1 MTPEH
6 ALAFVM
12 GSHERLGADS
22 DSKRLPVETLHMII
36 KFTLEPLHIKR
47 AKNMGQYGHGWG
59 TNSNAPNP
67 EWLSKFMTVP
77 EPDDIYRK
85 HRLVTYYQYMK
96 HCNRAIATEKAKIC
110 AWIQDLQRVDDN
122 YYSLMHTYMHTWEN
136 PVRFFVPF
144 SRQNKNKKGAWR
156 HQFLMYETVNRDVA
170 GVEQQCRD
178 LFGNDNVDRFV
189 RIRAVDGGVQ
199 VFVFGPNV
207 PIDII
212 MASTIFT
219 EYSYFQRWNR
229 TMYYCLQ
236 RMTSRMRVQQ
246 GYITLEVC

>member
-6 ALAFVM
+6 ALAFAM

-22 DSKRLPVETLHMII
+22 DSKQLPSETLHMII
-36 KFTLEPLHIKR
+36 KFTMEPLHIKR
-47 AKNMGQYGHGWG
+47 AKNLGKYAHGWG
-59 TNSNAPNP
+59 CSLNAPNIQ
-67 EWLSKFMTVP
+67 WFSKFMTIP
-77 EPDDIYRK
+77 EPDDI
-85 HRLVTYYQYMK
+85 HWQPGLVPYNQYIK
-96 HCNRAIATEKAKIC
+96 HCSKARATEMAKKKAWSDYQGCVERNYLGRKIWDH
-110 AWIQDLQRVDDN
+110 A
-122 YYSLMHTYMHTWEN
+122 
-136 PVRFFVPF
+136 VRFFIPF
-144 SRQNKNKKGAWR
+144 PRQNKTQKEAWR
-156 HQFLMYETVNRDVA
+156 HQFLLYETYYDDVA
-170 GVEQQCRD
+170 AVEQQCRE
-178 LFGNDNVDRFV
+178 LFGDDNVDRFV

-229 TMYYCLQ
+229 IMYYCLQ

>member
-22 DSKRLPVETLHMII
+22 QLHQLPSETLHMII
-36 KFTLEPLHIKR
+36 KSTLEPLHIKR
-47 AKNMGQYGHGWG
+47 AKNRGKYGRGWG
-59 TNSNAPNP
+59 CGANAPSIQ
-67 EWLSKFMTVP
+67 WLSKFMTVP
-77 EPDDIYRK
+77 EPDDYYTK
-85 HRLVTYYQYMK
+85 QRLVSYFQHIK
-96 HCNRAIATEKAKIC
+96 HCSKALATKMAKQE
-110 AWIQDLQRVDDN
+110 AWIQHLQTVENHHRFPG
-122 YYSLMHTYMHTWEN
+122 LWEHS
-136 PVRFFVPF
+136 VRFYIPF
-144 SRQNKNKKGAWR
+144 SHQNKNKKEAWR
-156 HQFLMYETVNRDVA
+156 YQFLMYESFYKNVA
-170 GVEQQCRD
+170 GAEQQCRE
-178 LFGNDNVDRFV
+178 LFGDDNVDRFV

-229 TMYYCLQ
+229 IMYYCLQ

>member
-22 DSKRLPVETLHMII
+22 DSKRLPSETLHMII

-47 AKNMGQYGHGWG
+47 AKNLGKYAHGWG
-59 TNSNAPNP
+59 CNMNAPNH
-67 EWLSKFMTVP
+67 EWCSKFMTVP
-77 EPDDIYRK
+77 EPDDIYHK
-85 HRLVTYYQYMK
+85 LGMITYYQYTK
-96 HCNRAIATEKAKIC
+96 HCNRALATEMAKKKA
-110 AWIQDLQRVDDN
+110 WNEHQGRVERNHPGRNIWD
-122 YYSLMHTYMHTWEN
+122 H
-136 PVRFFVPF
+136 PVRFFIPF
-144 SRQNKNKKGAWR
+144 PRQKKTKKEAWR
-156 HQFLMYETVNRDVA
+156 HQFLLYETYYDDVA
-170 GVEQQCRD
+170 AVKQQCRE
-178 LFGNDNVDRFV
+178 LFGDDNVDRFV